1 MKNFVGRVC
10 LLSMVVAASACS
22 DIAAEVSGSCTGTET
37 VATVRVNVCSESP
50 TLTISNQATLNS
62 VCRSGQLG
70 AAANTWNQGVAC
82 ASAGRVGGCRRTVN
96 GIDVITWIYTTSPA
110 VNATVIRAFCAQI
123 MATYQA
129 P

>member
-10 LLSMVVAASACS
+10 FLSVVVAANACS

-62 VCRSGQLG
+62 ICRSGQLG

-82 ASAGRVGGCRRTVN
+82 TAAGRVGGCRRTVN
-96 GIDVITWIYTTSPA
+96 GIDVITWIYSTSPA
-110 VNATVIRAFCAQI
+110 VNAATIRAFCAQI
-123 MATYQA
+123 MATYQS

>member
-10 LLSMVVAASACS
+10 FLSVVVAASACS

-62 VCRSGQLG
+62 ICRSGQLG

-82 ASAGRVGGCRRTVN
+82 AAAGRVGGCRRTVN